1 MCGMSRSM
9 WYGYLACKKKRE
21 ERAEHRKR
29 NDEKIM
35 ANMRAVLK
43 SFHGVVPGARTF
55 RLFLWRNFE
64 THVSRKKISQLM
76 KKMNITA
83 TMRQKDAY
91 KGQAK
96 HDHPCT
102 APENPV
108 NQNFNVGPRKIICT
122 DVTYIILRELRITI
136 YMCVFKDACTKEIL
150 GHACGRTMD
159 TGLIKEAYHHMMAEH
174 GNSFTGDTRALVHS
188 DQGTQYLSTTFK
200 QLLENDHLI
209 QSVSAR
215 GNSQDNAPAESF
227 FAKFKTEIMRQLE
240 LCTSYEMAVQMIDG
254 YMDDYNNSQYQYNLG
269 GLTPHEYYL
278 YRETGIYPC
287 DSYYG
292 QKATNVKSL
301 EDMVNDSLKKQ
312 HEKREAHKLK
322 LYERRRRW
330 DLLSKDPLLMN
341 LDDQKILEN
350 WIKKIEEKRDEFS
363 REAERLKKVLN
374 KAKQAQS
381 FMELLTLEERYES
394 FGKPQ
399 DWQGVPELSYIY
411 DMDGLFN

>member
-1 MCGMSRSM
+1 MCGLSHST

-21 ERAEHRKR
+21 ERAEIRK
-29 NDEKIM
+29 NKDEKIM
-35 ANMRAVLK
+35 ANMRSLLK
-43 SFHGVVPGARTF
+43 SFHGLVPGARTF
-55 RLFLWRNFE
+55 RVFLWRKFE
-64 THVSRKKISQLM
+64 MHVSRKKISQLM
-76 KKMNITA
+76 KKMNLTA
-83 TMRQKDAY
+83 TIRQKDAY

-102 APENPV
+102 APENLV
-108 NQNFNVGPRKIICT
+108 NQNFNVGPRKVICT
-122 DVTYIILRELRITI
+122 DITYIILKGLRLTI

-159 TGLIKEAYHHMMAEH
+159 TELIKEAYQQMMAEH
-174 GNSFTGDTRALVHS
+174 GGSLTGDATVLVQS
-188 DQGTQYLSTTFK
+188 DQGSQYLSTTFK
-200 QLLENDHLI
+200 QLLEDDHLI

-240 LCTSYEMAVQMIDG
+240 LCTSYEQAVQMIDG

-301 EDMVNDSLKKQ
+301 EEMVNDRLRKQ
-312 HEKREAHKLK
+312 HEKKEARKLK

-350 WIKKIEEKRDEFS
+350 WIKKIEEKRDEFA
-363 REAERLKKVLN
+363 REAEYLKNVLN
-374 KAKQAQS
+374 KARQAQR
-381 FMELLTLEERYES
+381 FMEAITLELRYEW